1 MTIIIIH
8 IQKYDVTTQD
18 IKLSK
23 MPLFYEIKNFIKLT
37 LKKKRKNISLESIY
51 KKPTAG
57 IVIKPCFMS

>member
-8 IQKYDVTTQD
+8 IQKYNVTTQG

-37 LKKKRKNISLESIY
+37 LKIKKKNIY
-51 KKPTAG
+51 KPGFHWQKAH
-57 IVIKPCFMS
+57 SRELL